1 MAALGCWAALAGSLT
16 SGLAGAGELQWRSA
30 KVASTPV
37 APVASPLLSQTAVA
51 AAWDE
56 AEQVPPAAAASP
68 VTPEGPRSVVVRR
81 DGDRLAQAADP
92 FDPFD
97 AEMPSTEP
105 VSAPAGQP
113 QYDPFD
119 DPTTEDAKPQVEP
132 NSFPAPSLEEAFE
145 EPAVDQPPAEEPADD
160 EETETAEQLEQARQA
175 IDREMMRR
183 ESQRKRDA
191 ELASPD
197 ADVESAQPELEAEP
211 GMTDEADEID
221 APPAPEFN
229 DAEPIVEEVEEFQL
243 PENDDSGLQYGGEV
257 EPLPP
262 PTPEQ
267 LEIRRQQIEKERL
280 QALAEC
286 NKLYDEVRADN
297 IKDISLDIRQQ
308 GRAGEDFP
316 FECEGRRP
324 PFQPRNWAPVT
335 YMWKAS
341 GLCHKPLYFEQVQ
354 LERYGHDWGP
364 VLQPI
369 MSGAHF
375 FGTIPILPYKMGLQ
389 TPNECDYALGY
400 YRPGSCA
407 PYMIEP
413 LGFTWRAAAFQAGA
427 VTGAAF
433 AIP

>member
-1 MAALGCWAALAGSLT
+1 M
-16 SGLAGAGELQWRSA
+16 
-30 KVASTPV
+30 TP
-37 APVASPLLSQTAVA
+37 A

-56 AEQVPPAAAASP
+56 ADHAASAA
-68 VTPEGPRSVVVRR
+68 TESPRSVVVRR
-81 DGDRLAQAADP
+81 DVERVAQAGEQ
-92 FDPFD
+92 FDPFEAD
-97 AEMPSTEP
+97 MPLTEP
-105 VSAPAGQP
+105 VAAPATTQP
-113 QYDPFD
+113 AYDPFD
-119 DPTTEDAKPQVEP
+119 DPATEEAAAPQVAP

-145 EPAVDQPPAEEPADD
+145 EPAVEQPTINNPPAD
-160 EETETAEQLEQARQA
+160 ELAVEDEANTVEQLEQAKQA
-175 IDREMMRR
+175 IDREMLRR
-183 ESQRKRDA
+183 ETERDLDA
-191 ELASPD
+191 EMA
-197 ADVESAQPELEAEP
+197 APETNSEIEVAPPVLEEQTE
-211 GMTDEADEID
+211 MADEIV
-221 APPAPEFN
+221 APTEPESN
-229 DAEPIVEEVEEFQL
+229 AEESADEETQEYQI
-243 PENDDSGLQYGGEV
+243 PDRSDDSELQYGGEA

-267 LEIRRQQIEKERL
+267 LELRRQQIEEERL
-280 QALAEC
+280 KSLAEC
-286 NKLYDEVRADN
+286 EKLYDAVRADN

-308 GRAGEDFP
+308 GTPGVDFP

-324 PFQPRNWAPVT
+324 TFQPRNWAPVT

-364 VLQPI
+364 VLQPFV
-369 MSGAHF
+369 SGAHF

-389 TPNECDYALGY
+389 TPNECDYSLGY

>member
-1 MAALGCWAALAGSLT
+1 M
-16 SGLAGAGELQWRSA
+16 
-30 KVASTPV
+30 
-37 APVASPLLSQTAVA
+37 
-51 AAWDE
+51 
-56 AEQVPPAAAASP
+56 
-68 VTPEGPRSVVVRR
+68 TPEGPRSVVVRR
-81 DGDRLAQAADP
+81 DGERIAQAGDP

-97 AEMPSTEP
+97 AEMPSTDP
-105 VSAPAGQP
+105 VSTPAAPQP
-113 QYDPFD
+113 DYDPFD
-119 DPTTEDAKPQVEP
+119 EPETEAPAQPMSP

-145 EPAVDQPPAEEPADD
+145 EPAVEEPAAESPAEEAPAV
-160 EETETAEQLEQARQA
+160 EPQPNAAQQLEQARES
-175 IDREMMRR
+175 IDREIMRR
-183 ESQRKRDA
+183 ETERGLDKELVAPKATPEVEVAPPVVEDHADDMA
-191 ELASPD
+191 EEIVAP
-197 ADVESAQPELEAEP
+197 Q
-211 GMTDEADEID
+211 TIEADEPD
-221 APPAPEFN
+221 S
-229 DAEPIVEEVEEFQL
+229 IVEETQEYQL
-243 PENDDSGLQYGGEV
+243 PENDDSALQYGAEL

-267 LEIRRQQIEKERL
+267 LELRRQQVEKERL
-280 QALAEC
+280 KSLADCE
-286 NKLYDEVRADN
+286 KLYDEVRNDS

-308 GRAGEDFP
+308 GLPGEDFP
-316 FECEGRRP
+316 FECEGRQP
-324 PFQPRNWAPVT
+324 TFQPRNWAPVT

-375 FGTIPILPYKMGLQ
+375 FGSIPILPYKMGLQ
-389 TPNECDYALGY
+389 TPNECDYSLGY

>member
-1 MAALGCWAALAGSLT
+1 
-16 SGLAGAGELQWRSA
+16 
-30 KVASTPV
+30 
-37 APVASPLLSQTAVA
+37 
-51 AAWDE
+51 
-56 AEQVPPAAAASP
+56 
-68 VTPEGPRSVVVRR
+68 
-81 DGDRLAQAADP
+81 
-92 FDPFD
+92 
-97 AEMPSTEP
+97 MPSTEP
-105 VSAPAGQP
+105 VAAPAAPQP
-113 QYDPFD
+113 EYDPFD
-119 DPTTEDAKPQVEP
+119 DPSTEDASTEAAPQVQP

-145 EPAVDQPPAEEPADD
+145 EPVVEQPTVNDPPAEEPPVED
-160 EETETAEQLEQARQA
+160 EANTVEELEQAKQA
-175 IDREMMRR
+175 IDREMQRR
-183 ESQRKRDA
+183 ETERGLDEELVAPEANSEIEVAPPVLEEQSEMA
-191 ELASPD
+191 EELVVPSDPNAESEQPLAEE
-197 ADVESAQPELEAEP
+197 AGEAEP
-211 GMTDEADEID
+211 YQ
-221 APPAPEFN
+221 APETN
-229 DAEPIVEEVEEFQL
+229 D
-243 PENDDSGLQYGGEV
+243 GRLQYGGEV

-267 LEIRRQQIEKERL
+267 LELRRQEIERERVK
-280 QALAEC
+280 ALAEC
-286 NKLYDEVRADN
+286 DKLYDAVRADD

-308 GRAGEDFP
+308 GTAGIDFP
-316 FECEGRRP
+316 FECEGRRL

-364 VLQPI
+364 VLQPFV
-369 MSGAHF
+369 SGAHF

-389 TPNECDYALGY
+389 PPNECDYSLGY

>member
-1 MAALGCWAALAGSLT
+1 M
-16 SGLAGAGELQWRSA
+16 Q
-30 KVASTPV
+30 
-37 APVASPLLSQTAVA
+37 VA
-51 AAWDE
+51 AWEE
-56 AEQVPPAAAASP
+56 ADQSAAAPAAVES
-68 VTPEGPRSVVVRR
+68 PRSVVVRR
-81 DGDRLAQAADP
+81 EGERVAQAGDP

-97 AEMPSTEP
+97 AEMPPTEP
-105 VSAPAGQP
+105 VAPSAAPQP
-113 QYDPFD
+113 EYDPFD
-119 DPTTEDAKPQVEP
+119 DPSTEEAAPPQADP

-145 EPAVDQPPAEEPADD
+145 EPAVEQPSIDATPADEPAVEEESTTAEE
-160 EETETAEQLEQARQA
+160 LEQAKQA
-175 IDREMMRR
+175 IDREMQRR
-183 ESQRKRDA
+183 ETERGLDE
-191 ELASPD
+191 ELAAPD
-197 ADVESAQPELEAEP
+197 ADAEIEA
-211 GMTDEADEID
+211 
-221 APPAPEFN
+221 APPVLEEQSEMTEELVVPTEP
-229 DAEPIVEEVEEFQL
+229 DAESEQSLTEEAGETEAYQL
-243 PENDDSGLQYGGEV
+243 PESNDGELQYGGEV

-267 LEIRRQQIEKERL
+267 LERRRQEIEQERL
-280 QALAEC
+280 DALAKCET
-286 NKLYDEVRADN
+286 LYAAVRADS

-308 GRAGEDFP
+308 GTPGEDFP

-324 PFQPRNWAPVT
+324 PFQPRNWSPVT

-341 GLCHKPLYFEQVQ
+341 GLCNKPLYFEQVQ

-364 VLQPI
+364 VLQPFV
-369 MSGAHF
+369 SGAHF

-389 TPNECDYALGY
+389 PPNECDYSLGY

>member
-1 MAALGCWAALAGSLT
+1 
-16 SGLAGAGELQWRSA
+16 
-30 KVASTPV
+30 
-37 APVASPLLSQTAVA
+37 
-51 AAWDE
+51 
-56 AEQVPPAAAASP
+56 
-68 VTPEGPRSVVVRR
+68 
-81 DGDRLAQAADP
+81 
-92 FDPFD
+92 
-97 AEMPSTEP
+97 MPSTEP
-105 VSAPAGQP
+105 VAAPAAPQP
-113 QYDPFD
+113 EYDPFD
-119 DPTTEDAKPQVEP
+119 DPSTEEAAEPQVAP

-145 EPAVDQPPAEEPADD
+145 EPTVEQPTVDAPPADEPAV
-160 EETETAEQLEQARQA
+160 EEESTTAEELEQAKQA
-175 IDREMMRR
+175 IDREMQRR
-183 ESQRKRDA
+183 ETERSLDE
-191 ELASPD
+191 ELAAPEANTEIEAAPPVLEEQSEMTEELVVP
-197 ADVESAQPELEAEP
+197 AEQDVESEQSRTEETGEAE
-211 GMTDEADEID
+211 AY
-221 APPAPEFN
+221 
-229 DAEPIVEEVEEFQL
+229 QL
-243 PENDDSGLQYGGEV
+243 PESNDGASPYGGEV

-267 LEIRRQQIEKERL
+267 LERRRQEIEQERL
-280 QALAEC
+280 DALAKCET
-286 NKLYDEVRADN
+286 LYAAVRADS

-308 GRAGEDFP
+308 GTPGEDFP

-364 VLQPI
+364 VLQPFV
-369 MSGAHF
+369 SGAHF

-389 TPNECDYALGY
+389 TPNECDYSLGY

>member
-1 MAALGCWAALAGSLT
+1 L
-16 SGLAGAGELQWRSA
+16 
-30 KVASTPV
+30 
-37 APVASPLLSQTAVA
+37 A
-51 AAWDE
+51 AA
-56 AEQVPPAAAASP
+56 P
-68 VTPEGPRSVVVRR
+68 VTPEGPHSVIVRR
-81 DGDRLAQAADP
+81 GAERVAQAGDP

-105 VSAPAGQP
+105 VAAPAATQP
-113 QYDPFD
+113 AYDPFD
-119 DPTTEDAKPQVEP
+119 DPSTEEAAEPQVAP

-145 EPAVDQPPAEEPADD
+145 EPAVEQPSINDPPADEPAAEEDD
-160 EETETAEQLEQARQA
+160 ESTTAKELEQAKQA
-175 IDREMMRR
+175 IDREMLRR
-183 ESQRKRDA
+183 EAERGLDE
-191 ELASPD
+191 ELA
-197 ADVESAQPELEAEP
+197 APEANAEIEAAPPVLEEQSE
-211 GMTDEADEID
+211 MTDEIV
-221 APPAPEFN
+221 APPEPEMN
-229 DAEPIVEEVEEFQL
+229 DEESIVEETESYQL
-243 PENDDSGLQYGGEV
+243 PENNDGELQYGGEV

-267 LEIRRQQIEKERL
+267 LEERRQQIEKERL

-286 NKLYDEVRADN
+286 DKLYAAVRADS
-297 IKDISLDIRQQ
+297 IKDISLDIRPQ
-308 GRAGEDFP
+308 GRPGEDFP

-341 GLCHKPLYFEQVQ
+341 GLCSKPLYFEQVQ

-364 VLQPI
+364 VLQPFV
-369 MSGAHF
+369 SGAHF

-389 TPNECDYALGY
+389 PPNECDYSLGY

>member
-1 MAALGCWAALAGSLT
+1 VDQAA
-16 SGLAGAGELQWRSA
+16 
-30 KVASTPV
+30 
-37 APVASPLLSQTAVA
+37 APVAES
-51 AAWDE
+51 
-56 AEQVPPAAAASP
+56 
-68 VTPEGPRSVVVRR
+68 PRSVIVRR
-81 DGDRLAQAADP
+81 DVERVAQAGEQ
-92 FDPFD
+92 FDPFE

-105 VSAPAGQP
+105 AAPPEATQP
-113 QYDPFD
+113 AYDPFD
-119 DPTTEDAKPQVEP
+119 DPATEEAAAPPVAP

-145 EPAVDQPPAEEPADD
+145 EPAVEQPTINDPPADEPAAEDAANTV
-160 EETETAEQLEQARQA
+160 EELEQAKQA
-175 IDREMMRR
+175 IDREMSRR
-183 ESQRKRDA
+183 ETERGLDQ
-191 ELASPD
+191 ELVA
-197 ADVESAQPELEAEP
+197 PEANS
-211 GMTDEADEID
+211 EIEV
-221 APPAPEFN
+221 APPVLEEQSEMAEELVVPTEPSAETEQPLAEEAGETEPYQAPET
-229 DAEPIVEEVEEFQL
+229 
-243 PENDDSGLQYGGEV
+243 NDDRLQYGGEV

-267 LEIRRQQIEKERL
+267 LERRRQEIERERVE
-280 QALAEC
+280 ALAKC
-286 NKLYDEVRADN
+286 DKLYDAARADS
-297 IKDISLDIRQQ
+297 IKDISIDIRQQ
-308 GRAGEDFP
+308 GTPGEDFP
-316 FECEGRRP
+316 FECEGRRLA
-324 PFQPRNWAPVT
+324 FQPRNWSPVT

-364 VLQPI
+364 VLQPFV
-369 MSGAHF
+369 SGAHF

>member
-1 MAALGCWAALAGSLT
+1 M
-16 SGLAGAGELQWRSA
+16 
-30 KVASTPV
+30 
-37 APVASPLLSQTAVA
+37 
-51 AAWDE
+51 
-56 AEQVPPAAAASP
+56 
-68 VTPEGPRSVVVRR
+68 TPEGPHSVIVRR
-81 DGDRLAQAADP
+81 DAERVAQAGDP

-105 VSAPAGQP
+105 VAAPAAPQP
-113 QYDPFD
+113 AYDPFD
-119 DPTTEDAKPQVEP
+119 DPSTEEAAPQVNP
-132 NSFPAPSLEEAFE
+132 NSFPTPSLEEAFE
-145 EPAVDQPPAEEPADD
+145 EPAVEQPSVNDPPTAEEESTPV
-160 EETETAEQLEQARQA
+160 EQLEQAKQA
-175 IDREMMRR
+175 IDREMLRR
-183 ESQRKRDA
+183 ETERGIDE
-191 ELASPD
+191 ELA
-197 ADVESAQPELEAEP
+197 APEANTEIEAAPPVLEAQSE
-211 GMTDEADEID
+211 MADEIV
-221 APPAPEFN
+221 APT
-229 DAEPIVEEVEEFQL
+229 EPDMNTEESVVEETEEYQL
-243 PENDDSGLQYGGEV
+243 PESDDAELQYGGEV

-267 LEIRRQQIEKERL
+267 LAERRQQIEEDRL
-280 QALAEC
+280 KALAEC
-286 NKLYDEVRADN
+286 DKLYAAVRADN

-308 GRAGEDFP
+308 GTAGVDFP

-324 PFQPRNWAPVT
+324 PFQPRNWSPVT

-341 GLCHKPLYFEQVQ
+341 GLCSKPLYFEQVQ

-364 VLQPI
+364 VLQPFV
-369 MSGAHF
+369 SGAHF

-389 TPNECDYALGY
+389 TPNECDYSLGY